1 MNEILKKI
9 LRVLIK
15 LPATPFVT
23 LFLLYA
29 LLCVYASIFIEW
41 LYDAEPRDKRVT
53 HSMKKDVLEHLK
65 KWYTTV

>member
-1 MNEILKKI
+1 MFKKI

-15 LPATPFVT
+15 IPATPFITV
-23 LFLLYA
+23 FLLFA
-29 LLCVYASIFIEW
+29 LLMIYASMFFEW

-53 HSMKKDVLEHLK
+53 QGMKQHVLGALK